1 LFDFLLIAS
10 ALCHEILCVTV
21 EDVYVLRTDIDVR
34 EEVLPHKGVVAL
46 RVILWN
52 THILIHIESN
62 YVTEAYFT
70 LFVEFD
76 EVAVHTER

>member
-1 LFDFLLIAS
+1 
-10 ALCHEILCVTV
+10 
-21 EDVYVLRTDIDVR
+21 VR
-34 EEVLPHKGVVAL
+34 EEVLPHEGVVAL

-52 THILIHIESN
+52 TYILIHIESN

-76 EVAVHTER
+76 QVAVHAER